1 MTLIAGVAI
10 SESDV
15 RELIVRLNDA
25 GFHDVAIKLD
35 LDAGVEAHMLNAT
48 IDDREAMIRALGD
61 PPTDALAQL
70 RGALLRD
77 HERFMREGLV

>member
-1 MTLIAGVAI
+1 MMLIAGVAV

-15 RELIVRLNDA
+15 RELIVRLRVT
-25 GFHDVAIKLD
+25 GFDDVASKLD
-35 LDAGVEAHMLNAT
+35 IDADVEAHMLNAT
-48 IDDREAMIRALGD
+48 DDREAMLRALDD

-77 HERFMREGLV
+77 HEWFMREGLV